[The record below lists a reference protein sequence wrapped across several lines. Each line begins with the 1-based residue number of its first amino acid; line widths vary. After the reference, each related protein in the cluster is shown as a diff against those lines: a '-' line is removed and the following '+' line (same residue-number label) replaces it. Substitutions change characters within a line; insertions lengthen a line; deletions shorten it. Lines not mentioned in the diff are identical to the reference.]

1 MVLVLNRKTLPSG
14 EQMETRASFN
24 AQNELLIYDYILP
37 QKYYDGDTSVT
48 PSDVLNFLK
57 DAPAELT
64 VRINSNGGEVGS
76 ALAIYNQ
83 LLEHRGTVT
92 TIVDGYAF
100 SSAGWLALAGSN
112 RQICNGGL
120 FMMHNPYMYE
130 KIDSQASAENAAKRW
145 TAHRD
150 SIKNIFTSRTPLK
163 EEEVIDMLDKETY
176 LSASEAVSKGLFH
189 SVRNG
194 KPETAMLNC
203 LEIPREAL
211 NKAQVETPDLQSLRM
226 RVLNV
231 RRNLANN
238 Y

>member
-1 MVLVLNRKTLPSG
+1 MKLVLNRKTLPN
-14 EQMETRASFN
+14 EQQIETTAAFN
-24 AQNELLIYDYILP
+24 AEGELMIYDYILP
-37 QKYYDGDTSVT
+37 QKYFEGDTAVT
-48 PSDVLNFLK
+48 PAEVMNFMQN
-57 DAPAELT
+57 APADLT
-64 VRINSNGGEVGS
+64 VRINSSGGEVGS

-112 RQICNGGL
+112 RQICNGSL

-130 KIDSQASAENAAKRW
+130 KIDSAEAAQNAAKRW
-145 TAHRD
+145 EAHRD
-150 SIKNIFTSRTPLK
+150 SIKNIFTSRTSLTDA
-163 EEEVIDMLDKETY
+163 EVVDMMNKETY
-176 LSASEAVSKGLFH
+176 LSANEAVSKGLFH

-211 NKAQVETPDLQSLRM
+211 NKAQIETPDLQSLRM

-231 RRNLANN
+231 RKNLVQ
-238 Y
+238 